1 MINRF
6 LFVALLAAMNI
17 AAAQEKQYLSAKEL
31 FYTNATKPKPPHAKK
46 SSYVGKTA
54 AVSYAGLKYQIL
66 RKPPNGPEAPV
77 DPDSVFHSGDR
88 IRFVFESSIDGYLY
102 VVQKGSSGRWN
113 VLFPD
118 PRVNQGKNSI
128 QKEQKYDVPAGKWF
142 TFDSTPGNEQI
153 EVFLSRSAMKE
164 LPGFERPV
172 MNVQTVTESVVDELN
187 NKVNSRDLVFEKD
200 SNAGQSAAQAPE
212 AVYVVNRQES
222 GQAVVVTIT
231 LRHN

>member
-6 LFVALLAAMNI
+6 LFIALLAAMNI
-17 AAAQEKQYLSAKEL
+17 AAGQEKQYLSAKEL
-31 FYTNATKPKPPHAKK
+31 FYTNATKPKPPHAKR
-46 SSYVGKTA
+46 SYVAKTA

-66 RKPPNGPEAPV
+66 RKTANGAEAPV
-77 DPDSVFHSGDR
+77 DPDSIFHSGDR
-88 IRFVFESSIDGYLY
+88 IRFIFESSIDGYLY

-128 QKEQKYDVPAGKWF
+128 QKVQKYDVPVGKWF
-142 TFDSTPGNEQI
+142 IFDSTPGSEQI

-164 LPGFERPV
+164 LPGFERPM
-172 MNVQTVTESVVDELN
+172 MNVETVPESVVDELN

-200 SNAGQSAAQAPE
+200 SESGKSTAQAPE